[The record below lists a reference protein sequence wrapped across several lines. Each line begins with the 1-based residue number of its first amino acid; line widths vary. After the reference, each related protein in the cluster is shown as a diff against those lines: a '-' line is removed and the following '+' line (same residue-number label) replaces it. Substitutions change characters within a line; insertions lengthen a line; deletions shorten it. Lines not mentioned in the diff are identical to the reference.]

1 MDTTANSASTM
12 STLTL
17 NASDLADKSLTGE
30 ELTREEAIAVLEWP
44 DEDILT
50 LLSAAY
56 KVRRA
61 YFGKKVRLNFLVN
74 IQSGLCAEDCG
85 YCSQSRISDVP
96 VEKYKLMT
104 PEEVE
109 SAAEK
114 AVANKAARLC
124 MVASMRGPS
133 DKDVGAVAE
142 AIRRVRNRFP
152 QLELCACLGLLKEG
166 QASTLNDAGVTAY
179 NHNLNTSERHY
190 GEICSTHGFS
200 DRLDTVRKVR
210 EAGISSCSGA
220 LFGMGE
226 TREDVIDV
234 AFRLRE
240 LAVDSIPVNFLIPF
254 KGTPLGHHEELT
266 PNYCL
271 KILALFRFVNPAAE
285 IRIAGG
291 RELHLRSLQPLGLYA
306 ANSIFV
312 GDYLTSEGQ
321 AASLDIEMV
330 RDLGFEVVGDLPA
343 EVEAPS
349 LAERVSIS
357 TRQVRAE
364 KDMAVKGQEAK
375 GLLAK

>member
-1 MDTTANSASTM
+1 MDSTLDTTLFATLSATQSF
-12 STLTL
+12 
-17 NASDLADKSLTGE
+17 NATDLADKSLAGE
-30 ELTREEAIAVLEWP
+30 ELSREEALAVLQWP
-44 DEDILT
+44 DEEILT
-50 LLSAAY
+50 LLSSVY

-61 YFGKKVRLNFLVN
+61 YFGKQVRLNFLVN

-85 YCSQSRISDVP
+85 YCSQSQVSDAP

-104 PEEVE
+104 PEEIE

-142 AIRRVRNRFP
+142 AIRKVRTRFP
-152 QLELCACLGLLKEG
+152 QLELCACLGLLKDG
-166 QASTLNDAGVTAY
+166 QATTLNDAGVTAY

-271 KILALFRFVNPAAE
+271 KILCLFRLVNPAAE

-291 RELHLRSLQPLGLYA
+291 RELHLRALQPLGLFA
-306 ANSIFV
+306 ANSLFV

-321 AASLDIEMV
+321 AASLDLEMI
-330 RDLGFEVVGDLPA
+330 RDMGFSVVGEQLA

-357 TRQVRAE
+357 TRQVR
-364 KDMAVKGQEAK
+364 QAK
-375 GLLAK
+375 

>member
-1 MDTTANSASTM
+1 MDPMVDIMANS
-12 STLTL
+12 LTTSPNL
-17 NASDLADKSLTGE
+17 NSSFNASDLAEKSLSGE
-30 ELTREEAIAVLEWP
+30 ELSREEALAVLAWP
-44 DEDILT
+44 DEDILD

-56 KVRRA
+56 KVRRVH
-61 YFGKKVRLNFLVN
+61 FGKRVRLNFLVN

-85 YCSQSRISDVP
+85 YCSQSKVSDVP

-114 AVANKAARLC
+114 AIANKASRLC

-142 AIRRVRNRFP
+142 AIRRIRTRYP
-152 QLELCACLGLLKEG
+152 QLELCACLGLLKDG
-166 QASTLNDAGVTAY
+166 QASTLNDAGITAY

-190 GEICSTHGFS
+190 GDVCSTHSFA
-200 DRLDTVRKVR
+200 DRLDTVRKVQ
-210 EAGISSCSGA
+210 ESGISSCSGA

-226 TREDVIDV
+226 TREDIIDV

-240 LAVDSIPVNFLIPF
+240 MSVDSIPVNFLIPF

-266 PNYCL
+266 PNFCL
-271 KILALFRFVNPAAE
+271 KILCLFRLINPATE

-291 RELHLRSLQPLGLYA
+291 REIHLRSMQPLGIYV

-321 AASLDIEMV
+321 AAALDVAMI
-330 RDLGFEVVGDLPA
+330 RDMGFEVVGEQLAQA
-343 EVEAPS
+343 ETLS
-349 LAERVSIS
+349 LADQVSIS
-357 TRQVRAE
+357 TRQVRQE
-364 KDMAVKGQEAK
+364 K
-375 GLLAK
+375 

>member
-1 MDTTANSASTM
+1 METVP
-12 STLTL
+12 TLINTF
-17 NASDLADKSLTGE
+17 NASALAEKSLSGE
-30 ELTREEAIAVLEWP
+30 ELSREEALSVLEWP
-44 DEDILT
+44 DEDILD

-61 YFGKKVRLNFLVN
+61 HFGKRVRLNFLVN

-85 YCSQSRISDVP
+85 YCSQSRVSDVP
-96 VEKYKLMT
+96 VDKYKLMT

-114 AVANKAARLC
+114 AVANHASRLC

-142 AIRRVRNRFP
+142 AIKRVRARFP

-166 QASTLNDAGVTAY
+166 QASKLNDAGVTAY

-190 GEICSTHGFS
+190 GEVCSTHGYS
-200 DRLDTVRKVR
+200 DRLDTVRKVQA
-210 EAGISSCSGA
+210 AGISSCSGA

-226 TREDVIDV
+226 TREDIIDV

-240 LAVDSIPVNFLIPF
+240 MVVDSIPVNFLIPF

-266 PNYCL
+266 PNFCL
-271 KILALFRFVNPAAE
+271 KILCLFRLINPATE

-291 RELHLRSLQPLGLYA
+291 RELHLRALQPMGLFV

-321 AASLDIEMV
+321 AASLDVEMI
-330 RDLGFEVVGDLPA
+330 RDMGFEVVG
-343 EVEAPS
+343 EQISESTGPS
-349 LAERVSIS
+349 LSDRVSLS
-357 TRQVRAE
+357 TRENR
-364 KDMAVKGQEAK
+364 
-375 GLLAK
+375 LAK